1 MLYKILIALFIFS
14 SCRKEENTCAFSEFL
29 GKWQAIDDSSCIL
42 ATDTL
47 IISDS
52 GSNRIQF
59 TKINARSGT
68 SFIYEPIIICEC
80 GFSGKSTHAFW
91 GSSDFTISGIL
102 EDSILTISNVGIS
115 SNSPI
120 DCTEKYIKF

>member
-1 MLYKILIALFIFS
+1 MLYKIFIVLFFFS
-14 SCRKEENTCAFSEFL
+14 SCTKDHNTCAFSDFL
-29 GKWQAIDDSSCIL
+29 GKWQAINDSSCIL

-52 GSNRIQF
+52 GSNRIKI
-59 TKINARSGT
+59 TKKNAGGT
-68 SFIYEPIIICEC
+68 SFTFKPILVSKC
-80 GFSGKSTHAFW
+80 GFSDKSTFSYW

-102 EDSILTISNVGIS
+102 EDSILTITNVGIV

-120 DCTEKYIKF
+120 DYTEKYIKY